1 MSIASST
8 SASDG
13 FILEL
18 DSHQFNKDVKKILK
32 KFGKDAPQVVSTE
45 LQKIGKEQVHNMK
58 NRLKNKGG
66 MGRQVARVVDLKI
79 TGHSRD
85 NIAIINIGAEPT
97 FGKDRA
103 ENLNFS
109 EILALGHPKPAAV
122 GSGTQEKYMSGGKE
136 GQAKGLKRK
145 FFKGGYWRGDVSRTG
160 GIGTGKTFKVGKV
173 YGKRREPEQE
183 MFPKAIKLTKKAIET
198 DLGPALEKQWV
209 KYNKLFKERR

>member
-8 SASDG
+8 SSSG
-13 FILEL
+13 EFILEL

-45 LQKIGKEQVHNMK
+45 LQKIGKDQVNNMK
-58 NRLKNKGG
+58 NRLKKKGG
-66 MGRQVARVVDLKI
+66 FARAVANAVDLKI
-79 TGHSRD
+79 TGHSKD
-85 NIAIINIGAEPT
+85 NIAIVNIGAEPT
-97 FGKDRA
+97 FGTDRA

-109 EILALGHPKPAAV
+109 EILALGHPTPAAV
-122 GSGTQEKYMSGGKE
+122 GKGKQEKYMSDGKT
-136 GQAKGLKRK
+136 GQAKGMIRG
-145 FFKGGYWRGDVSRTG
+145 FFKGGYWRGNLSRTG
-160 GIGTGKTFKVGKV
+160 RLGTGKTFKVGKV